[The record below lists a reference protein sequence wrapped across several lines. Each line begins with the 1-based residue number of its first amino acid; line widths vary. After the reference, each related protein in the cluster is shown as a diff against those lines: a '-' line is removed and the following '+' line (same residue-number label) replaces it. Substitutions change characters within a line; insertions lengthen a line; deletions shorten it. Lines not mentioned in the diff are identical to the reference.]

1 MGIIVLKLT
10 VTGGKGRTPL
20 MVAVVAGSEAGVK
33 ALVSQ
38 PATDLHTRDNM
49 GNTLDHFAGGNR
61 NIVSLLRTARLH
73 QQKAEACSRQGCG
86 RRSRKVLINIANYT
100 N

>member
-1 MGIIVLKLT
+1 
-10 VTGGKGRTPL
+10 

-61 NIVSLLRTARLH
+61 NILSILRTARLH
-73 QQKAEACSRQGCG
+73 QQQKAEVCSRQGCG
-86 RRSRKVLINIANYT
+86 RRSRKVLINIANYA